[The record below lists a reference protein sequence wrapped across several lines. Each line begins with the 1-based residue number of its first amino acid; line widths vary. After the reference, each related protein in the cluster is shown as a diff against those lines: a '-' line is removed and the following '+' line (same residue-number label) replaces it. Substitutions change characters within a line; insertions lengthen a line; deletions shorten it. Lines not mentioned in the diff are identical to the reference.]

1 MVAAIDNEIE
11 RCALVED
18 QDDVL
23 VCKRDTTLA
32 TLLAQP
38 EGHRILTCI
47 QCGTC
52 SGTCPYGEHMEYT
65 PRRIINMLRRGYIE
79 EVFKSDSMLRC
90 VACYS
95 CMAKC
100 PRGIRLSDVL
110 LPLVKEQ
117 TLINCPEMPAEMQK
131 GLQDTLRYGNPMGE
145 SSRKR
150 VAWTKA
156 SKVPVPVM
164 AEIKRPVDVLWF
176 VECYTSYYARGQD
189 NSRAT
194 ARLFQ
199 ALGNDFAIL
208 GNEEKCAGDC
218 GQLGWES
225 GLFETLTDY
234 NMEIF
239 KKYKFNRVVTGDT
252 HAYNAFR
259 IRYPMYGFN
268 YKLEHTTPYFARQVE
283 QLKPKLKKPLNL
295 TVTYHDS
302 CCLGRR
308 AGYYEE
314 ARTLLK
320 AIPGVKLVEMVHNR
334 INSVCCGGGGGGMW
348 LDTFFK
354 QKGMERLSE
363 RRIKEAIQTGAD
375 VLAVSCPYEIYR
387 FEDALKTIP
396 HDKPMVVR
404 DVVELLAESLGE
416 E

>member
-1 MVAAIDNEIE
+1 M
-11 RCALVED
+11 
-18 QDDVL
+18 Q
-23 VCKRDTTLA
+23 
-32 TLLAQP
+32 
-38 EGHRILTCI
+38 
-47 QCGTC
+47 
-52 SGTCPYGEHMEYT
+52 YT
-65 PRRIINMLRRGYIE
+65 PRRIINMLRRGFIE

-90 VACYS
+90 VACYA

-117 TLINCPEMPAEMQK
+117 TLINQPEIPAELQK

-150 VAWTKA
+150 AAWTKT
-156 SKVPVPVM
+156 SPVPVPVM

-194 ARLFQ
+194 ARLFHT
-199 ALGNDFAIL
+199 LGADFAIL

-239 KKYKFNRVVTGDT
+239 KKYQFNRVVTGDT
-252 HAYNAFR
+252 HAFNAFR
-259 IRYPMYGFN
+259 IRYPMYGFR
-268 YKLEHTTPYFARQVE
+268 YKLEHTTPYFARQIE

-308 AGYYEE
+308 AGFYDE
-314 ARTLLK
+314 ARVLLN
-320 AIPGVKLVEMVHNR
+320 AIPGVKVVDMVHNR
-334 INSVCCGGGGGGMW
+334 VNSICCGGGGGGMW

-363 RRIKEAIQTGAD
+363 RRVKEAIATGAD

-396 HDKPMVVR
+396 HEKPMVVR
-404 DVVELLAESLGE
+404 DVVELLAESLAE